1 MVLSTLPTFEDELAT
16 PPRRANSDR
25 SAAHSTAGSS
35 ISMVNSDPLSGHG
48 QGTPEGWTEA
58 SGDSDPGVPK
68 DMSASWTAP
77 SDFQTSPGTSPNLAP
92 LSTVSAS
99 DPSILVLPD
108 PEAASITSSEAL
120 SLPHAP
126 PKKVRLSE
134 LLAQSDALMRR
145 YPPSSLK
152 PEEIM
157 GPQSVIFT
165 WNEVGDEEDD
175 EAERMVGLPEMVVR
189 PFLDEDEQ
197 EEIRSREK
205 EKEERSR
212 RGGRGNGKKKHKWT
226 KNQEIMVLAGV
237 VVAVGI
243 AVAVYQNQR
252 GPHGGVVQKAGDQWR
267 KASAAWFGPGKPA
280 L

>member
-1 MVLSTLPTFEDELAT
+1 MVH
-16 PPRRANSDR
+16 SD
-25 SAAHSTAGSS
+25 A
-35 ISMVNSDPLSGHG
+35 LSGHG

-58 SGDSDPGVPK
+58 SGDSDPGASK
-68 DMSASWTAP
+68 DMTASWTAP

-92 LSTVSAS
+92 LSAVSAS

-120 SLPHAP
+120 SLSHAP
-126 PKKVRLSE
+126 PKKIKLSE
-134 LLAQSDALMRR
+134 LLAQSDALMRQ

-165 WNEVGDEEDD
+165 WSEAGDEDD
-175 EAERMVGLPEMVVR
+175 DDAERMVARPEMVVR
-189 PFLDEDEQ
+189 VFLDEDE
-197 EEIRSREK
+197 EEDMRFREK

-212 RGGRGNGKKKHKWT
+212 RAGRGKGKQHKWT
-226 KNQEIMVLAGV
+226 RNQEIVVIAGV
-237 VVAVGI
+237 VVAIGI

-252 GPHGGVVQKAGDQWR
+252 GGHGGVFHKAGEQWR
-267 KASAAWFGPGKPA
+267 KASAGWFGRGKA
-280 L
+280 GS

>member
-1 MVLSTLPTFEDELAT
+1 MLHMVLSTLPTFEDELGT
-16 PPRRANSDR
+16 RHRRANSDR
-25 SAAHSTAGSS
+25 SAAYSTAGSS
-35 ISMVNSDPLSGHG
+35 ISMVNSDPVSGHG

-68 DMSASWTAP
+68 DMTASWTAP
-77 SDFQTSPGTSPNLAP
+77 SDFHSSPGTSPNLVP
-92 LSTVSAS
+92 LSTISNS

-120 SLPHAP
+120 SMPHAQ
-126 PKKVRLSE
+126 PKRIRLSD
-134 LLAQSDALMRR
+134 LLVQSDLLMRR

-175 EAERMVGLPEMVVR
+175 GAERMVGRPEMIGR
-189 PFLDEDEQ
+189 PFLDEEEQ

-212 RGGRGNGKKKHKWT
+212 RGKGKTQKW
-226 KNQEIMVLAGV
+226 KNQEIIMLAGV
-237 VVAVGI
+237 VVAIGI

-252 GPHGGVVQKAGDQWR
+252 GAQGGVFHKAGEQWR
-267 KASAAWFGPGKPA
+267 KASAVCFGKGKT
-280 L
+280 

>member
-1 MVLSTLPTFEDELAT
+1 MLHMVLSTLPTFEDELGT
-16 PPRRANSDR
+16 RHRRANSDR
-25 SAAHSTAGSS
+25 SAAYSTAGSS
-35 ISMVNSDPLSGHG
+35 ISMINSDPVSGHG

-58 SGDSDPGVPK
+58 SGDSDPGAPK

-77 SDFQTSPGTSPNLAP
+77 SDFHVSPGTSPNLAP
-92 LSTVSAS
+92 LSTISNS
-99 DPSILVLPD
+99 DPSILILPD

-120 SLPHAP
+120 SLPHGS
-126 PKKVRLSE
+126 PKKIRLSD
-134 LLAQSDALMRR
+134 LLVQSDALMRR

-175 EAERMVGLPEMVVR
+175 GAERMVGRPEMIVR

-197 EEIRSREK
+197 EEIWSREK

-212 RGGRGNGKKKHKWT
+212 RGKGKTQKWS
-226 KNQEIMVLAGV
+226 KNQEMIMLAGV
-237 VVAVGI
+237 VVAIGI

-252 GPHGGVVQKAGDQWR
+252 GAQGSVFHKAGEQWR
-267 KASAAWFGPGKPA
+267 KASAACFGRGKA
-280 L
+280 A

>member
-35 ISMVNSDPLSGHG
+35 ASMVNS

-58 SGDSDPGVPK
+58 SGDSDTGVPK

-77 SDFQTSPGTSPNLAP
+77 SDFQTSPGTSPNLVP
-92 LSTVSAS
+92 LSTASAS

-108 PEAASITSSEAL
+108 PEAASITSSEAV
-120 SLPHAP
+120 SLPHVPA
-126 PKKVRLSE
+126 KKIRLSE

-175 EAERMVGLPEMVVR
+175 EAERMVGRPEMVVR
-189 PFLDEDEQ
+189 PFLDEDE
-197 EEIRSREK
+197 EEELLSREK

-212 RGGRGNGKKKHKWT
+212 RGARGKGKQQKWT
-226 KNQEIMVLAGV
+226 KNQEIIVLASV
-237 VVAVGI
+237 VVAIGI

-252 GPHGGVVQKAGDQWR
+252 GAHGGALQKPGEQWR
-267 KASAAWFGPGKPA
+267 KASTAWFGRGKPGS
-280 L
+280 

>member
-1 MVLSTLPTFEDELAT
+1 MLHMVLSKLPTFKDDLVT
-16 PPRRANSDR
+16 PPRRTNSDR

-35 ISMVNSDPLSGHG
+35 ISMVNSEPLSGHG

-58 SGDSDPGVPK
+58 SGDSDPGVLK

-77 SDFQTSPGTSPNLAP
+77 SDFHTSPNLVP

-126 PKKVRLSE
+126 SKKISLSG
-134 LLAQSDALMRR
+134 LLVQSDALMQR

-175 EAERMVGLPEMVVR
+175 GAERMLGRPEMIVR
-189 PFLDEDEQ
+189 PYLDEDEQ

-212 RGGRGNGKKKHKWT
+212 RRGRGNEKKPKWT

-237 VVAVGI
+237 VVAIGI

-252 GPHGGVVQKAGDQWR
+252 GAQGGVLHKAGEQWR
-267 KASAAWFGPGKPA
+267 KASAACFGQGKPGS
-280 L
+280 

>member
-1 MVLSTLPTFEDELAT
+1 
-16 PPRRANSDR
+16 
-25 SAAHSTAGSS
+25 
-35 ISMVNSDPLSGHG
+35 MVNSDPLSGHG

-58 SGDSDPGVPK
+58 SGESDPGVPK
-68 DMSASWTAP
+68 DMSASWTAS
-77 SDFQTSPGTSPNLAP
+77 SDFQPSPGTSPNLVP
-92 LSTVSAS
+92 LTAS

-108 PEAASITSSEAL
+108 PEAGSITSSEAL
-120 SLPHAP
+120 SQPHVS
-126 PKKVRLSE
+126 PKKIRLSD
-134 LLAQSDALMRR
+134 LLAQSDGLMRR

-175 EAERMVGLPEMVVR
+175 GAERMVGRPEMIVR

-197 EEIRSREK
+197 EEIRTREK

-212 RGGRGNGKKKHKWT
+212 RGKGKTHKWS
-226 KNQEIMVLAGV
+226 KNQEIIVLAGV
-237 VVAVGI
+237 VVAIGI

-252 GPHGGVVQKAGDQWR
+252 GTQGGVFHKAGEQWR
-267 KASAAWFGPGKPA
+267 KASAVCFGRGKPG
-280 L
+280 

>member
-1 MVLSTLPTFEDELAT
+1 MVLSALPTFEDESAT
-16 PPRRANSDR
+16 QHRRANSDR

-77 SDFQTSPGTSPNLAP
+77 SDFQTSPGTSPNLVP
-92 LSTVSAS
+92 LSAS

-108 PEAASITSSEAL
+108 PEAASIASSEAF

-126 PKKVRLSE
+126 PKKIRLSD
-134 LLAQSDALMRR
+134 LLVQSDGLMRR

-165 WNEVGDEEDD
+165 WNEMGDEEDD
-175 EAERMVGLPEMVVR
+175 GAERMVGRPEMIVR

-197 EEIRSREK
+197 EEIRAREK

-212 RGGRGNGKKKHKWT
+212 RRKGKAHQWT
-226 KNQEIMVLAGV
+226 KNQEIIVLAGV
-237 VVAVGI
+237 VVAIGI

-252 GPHGGVVQKAGDQWR
+252 GAQGGVFHKAGEQWR
-267 KASAAWFGPGKPA
+267 KASAACFGHGKPG
-280 L
+280 

>member
-1 MVLSTLPTFEDELAT
+1 MLHMVLSALPTFEDESVT

-25 SAAHSTAGSS
+25 SAAHSNAGSS
-35 ISMVNSDPLSGHG
+35 ASMVNSH
-48 QGTPEGWTEA
+48 GTPEGWTEA

-68 DMSASWTAP
+68 DMTASWTAP

-120 SLPHAP
+120 SLPHVP
-126 PKKVRLSE
+126 PKKIRLSE
-134 LLAQSDALMRR
+134 LLAQSDSLMRR
-145 YPPSSLK
+145 YPPSVLK

-175 EAERMVGLPEMVVR
+175 EAARMVGRPEMVVR

-197 EEIRSREK
+197 EEILSREK

-212 RGGRGNGKKKHKWT
+212 RVGRGKGKKHMWT
-226 KNQEIMVLAGV
+226 KNQEIIVLAGV
-237 VVAVGI
+237 VVAIGI

-252 GPHGGVVQKAGDQWR
+252 GSQGGVFQKAGEQWR
-267 KASAAWFGPGKPA
+267 KTSGGWLSRGRPGS
-280 L
+280 